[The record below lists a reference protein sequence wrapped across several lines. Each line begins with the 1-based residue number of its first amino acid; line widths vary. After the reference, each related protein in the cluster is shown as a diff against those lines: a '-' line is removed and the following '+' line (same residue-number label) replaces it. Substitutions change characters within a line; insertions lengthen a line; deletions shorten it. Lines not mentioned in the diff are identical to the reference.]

1 VNAVAVDFLPPD
13 YRDRRLRRRAW
24 VTYGT
29 VAVVLLLAMVFA
41 WYGVDRRR
49 GALSVELEAAR
60 SAHDRSKNRIAQVEQ
75 LDLKKDELSQRLSVL
90 RDVLARTR
98 GALVLNAVAASAP
111 ESTLI
116 TRIDLRVSEAGDVP
130 RIEITIEGRCSD
142 HLDVA
147 NLLRALDAQPLL
159 SDVRMVLSEEI
170 DAFTAGKKFVVTA
183 RSPALLSEPPEAG
196 AGAGA

>member
-1 VNAVAVDFLPPD
+1 VNVVVAVDFLPPD
-13 YRDRRLRRRAW
+13 YRDRRSRRRAS
-24 VTYGT
+24 VTYVSV
-29 VAVVLLLAMVFA
+29 VAVLALAMAFA

-49 GALSVELEAAR
+49 GTLATELEGAR
-60 SAHDRSKNRIAQVEQ
+60 SAYDQVKTRIAQVEQ
-75 LDLKKDELSQRLSVL
+75 LDMKKDELARRLSVL

-116 TRIDLRVSEAGDVP
+116 TRIDMRVSESGDVP

-147 NLLRALDAQPLL
+147 NLLRALEAQPLL
-159 SDVRMVLSEEI
+159 TDVRMVLSE
-170 DAFTAGKKFVVTA
+170 DVDSRGTGKKFVVTA
-183 RSPALLSEPPEAG
+183 RSPALLERPEEVG
-196 AGAGA
+196 A